1 MADIA
6 TAFVKIMPSAQ
17 GIKEQLGRQFEGE
30 GESSGKSFGKGFGGL
45 LKKVLTGAAVAKS
58 LKAFGSI
65 VRQGVDAYANYEQLV
80 GGVET
85 LFGTGGQGLRE
96 YAASIGKSVADA
108 AGEWKAY
115 KAAQNTVLQNASNA
129 YATAGLSANAYM
141 ETVTGFA
148 ASLKQS
154 FDGTAAGAQAA
165 AIAADMA
172 VTDIADNANKM
183 GTPME
188 RITDAYQ
195 GFAKQ
200 NYTMLDNLKLGY
212 GGTKTEMERLLADA
226 QKLTGVKYDI
236 NNLADVYSAIHVIQ
250 GELGITGTTAKET
263 MSTIQGSLS
272 MTKAAWENV
281 LTALGGGGELD
292 GAVTN
297 LITSAAAFAGNL
309 LPVVNTVLTGI
320 VSALPQLVTA
330 AVGFVPQLVTAAV
343 GFVPQLA
350 TTLITLAPAL
360 LTAGIQLF
368 TGLVQALPMIVPA
381 LVSAL
386 PGMITQVTTAL
397 VTNLPLLIGAGIQ
410 LFLGLAQAL
419 PQVIP
424 AIVSAITSA
433 IPDMAGAILEG
444 IPDMLSAGIDLIN
457 GLADGIWQGIQS
469 LLSSVGE
476 WCGQIIAKV
485 KGVFGIASPSKVFRE
500 FGKYLDEGLALGIT
514 GSTSIVQRAVGE
526 LAGKTTDG
534 FAAVGEL
541 RSGIGTPMG
550 AVSPVKQNI
559 VNLNVSAKEL
569 TKSDTDYLVET
580 VNRRLGGFA

>member
-1 MADIA
+1 MRC
-6 TAFVKIMPSAQ
+6 F
-17 GIKEQLGRQFEGE
+17 
-30 GESSGKSFGKGFGGL
+30 
-45 LKKVLTGAAVAKS
+45 
-58 LKAFGSI
+58 
-65 VRQGVDAYANYEQLV
+65 YA
-80 GGVET
+80 
-85 LFGTGGQGLRE
+85 
-96 YAASIGKSVADA
+96 
-108 AGEWKAY
+108 
-115 KAAQNTVLQNASNA
+115 
-129 YATAGLSANAYM
+129 
-141 ETVTGFA
+141 
-148 ASLKQS
+148 
-154 FDGTAAGAQAA
+154 
-165 AIAADMA
+165 
-172 VTDIADNANKM
+172 
-183 GTPME
+183 
-188 RITDAYQ
+188 
-195 GFAKQ
+195 
-200 NYTMLDNLKLGY
+200 
-212 GGTKTEMERLLADA
+212 
-226 QKLTGVKYDI
+226 
-236 NNLADVYSAIHVIQ
+236 
-250 GELGITGTTAKET
+250 
-263 MSTIQGSLS
+263 
-272 MTKAAWENV
+272 
-281 LTALGGGGELD
+281 
-292 GAVTN
+292 
-297 LITSAAAFAGNL
+297 
-309 LPVVNTVLTGI
+309 
-320 VSALPQLVTA
+320 
-330 AVGFVPQLVTAAV
+330 
-343 GFVPQLA
+343 
-350 TTLITLAPAL
+350 APAL

-424 AIVSAITSA
+424 DVVSAITSA

-476 WCGQIIAKV
+476 WCGQIISKV

-526 LAGKTTDG
+526 LAGKATDG
-534 FAAVGEL
+534 FTAVGEL

>member
-30 GESSGKSFGKGFGGL
+30 GASSGKSFGKGFGGL

-96 YAASIGKSVADA
+96 YAASIGKSVADT

-188 RITDAYQ
+188 SITAAYQ

-250 GELGITGTTAKET
+250 GELGITGTTAKEA

-297 LITSAAAFAGNL
+297 LITSATAFAGNL

-330 AVGFVPQLVTAAV
+330 AVGFVPQL
-343 GFVPQLA
+343 A
-350 TTLITLAPAL
+350 TTLITLAPTL

-381 LVSAL
+381 LIAAL

-397 VTNLPLLIGAGIQ
+397 VTNLPLLIGAGVQ

-424 AIVSAITSA
+424 DIVSAITSA

-444 IPDMLSAGIDLIN
+444 IPDMLSAGNDLIN

-476 WCGQIIAKV
+476 WCGQIISTV

>member
-1 MADIA
+1 M
-6 TAFVKIMPSAQ
+6 
-17 GIKEQLGRQFEGE
+17 
-30 GESSGKSFGKGFGGL
+30 
-45 LKKVLTGAAVAKS
+45 
-58 LKAFGSI
+58 
-65 VRQGVDAYANYEQLV
+65 
-80 GGVET
+80 
-85 LFGTGGQGLRE
+85 
-96 YAASIGKSVADA
+96 ADA

-250 GELGITGTTAKET
+250 GELGITGTTAKEA

-330 AVGFVPQLVTAAV
+330 AVGFVPQL
-343 GFVPQLA
+343 A
-350 TTLITLAPAL
+350 TTLIAL

-476 WCGQIIAKV
+476 WCGQIISKV

-534 FAAVGEL
+534 FAAVG
-541 RSGIGTPMG
+541 
-550 AVSPVKQNI
+550 
-559 VNLNVSAKEL
+559 
-569 TKSDTDYLVET
+569 
-580 VNRRLGGFA
+580 

>member
-30 GESSGKSFGKGFGGL
+30 GKSSGKSFGKGFGGL

-96 YAASIGKSVADA
+96 YAASIGKSVADS

-226 QKLTGVKYDI
+226 QKLTGEKYDI
-236 NNLADVYSAIHVIQ
+236 SNLADVYSAIHAIQ
-250 GELGITGTTAKET
+250 EELGITGTTREEA
-263 MSTIQGSLS
+263 MSTIQGSLN

-292 GAVTN
+292 GAITN
-297 LITSAAAFAGNL
+297 LITSATAFAGNL

-330 AVGFVPQLVTAAV
+330 AVGFVPQL
-343 GFVPQLA
+343 A
-350 TTLITLAPAL
+350 TTLITLAPTL

-444 IPDMLSAGIDLIN
+444 IPDMLSAGNDLIN

-476 WCGQIIAKV
+476 WCGQIISKV

>member
-6 TAFVKIMPSAQ
+6 TAFVK
-17 GIKEQLGRQFEGE
+17 
-30 GESSGKSFGKGFGGL
+30 
-45 LKKVLTGAAVAKS
+45 
-58 LKAFGSI
+58 
-65 VRQGVDAYANYEQLV
+65 
-80 GGVET
+80 T

-250 GELGITGTTAKET
+250 GELGITGTTAKEA

-330 AVGFVPQLVTAAV
+330 AVGFVPQL
-343 GFVPQLA
+343 A
-350 TTLITLAPAL
+350 TTL
-360 LTAGIQLF
+360 
-368 TGLVQALPMIVPA
+368 
-381 LVSAL
+381 
-386 PGMITQVTTAL
+386 ITQVTTAL

-476 WCGQIIAKV
+476 WCGQIISKV

-534 FAAVGEL
+534 FAAVG
-541 RSGIGTPMG
+541 
-550 AVSPVKQNI
+550 
-559 VNLNVSAKEL
+559 
-569 TKSDTDYLVET
+569 
-580 VNRRLGGFA
+580 

>member
-1 MADIA
+1 M
-6 TAFVKIMPSAQ
+6 
-17 GIKEQLGRQFEGE
+17 
-30 GESSGKSFGKGFGGL
+30 
-45 LKKVLTGAAVAKS
+45 
-58 LKAFGSI
+58 
-65 VRQGVDAYANYEQLV
+65 
-80 GGVET
+80 
-85 LFGTGGQGLRE
+85 
-96 YAASIGKSVADA
+96 
-108 AGEWKAY
+108 
-115 KAAQNTVLQNASNA
+115 
-129 YATAGLSANAYM
+129 
-141 ETVTGFA
+141 
-148 ASLKQS
+148 
-154 FDGTAAGAQAA
+154 
-165 AIAADMA
+165 
-172 VTDIADNANKM
+172 
-183 GTPME
+183 
-188 RITDAYQ
+188 
-195 GFAKQ
+195 
-200 NYTMLDNLKLGY
+200 
-212 GGTKTEMERLLADA
+212 
-226 QKLTGVKYDI
+226 
-236 NNLADVYSAIHVIQ
+236 
-250 GELGITGTTAKET
+250 
-263 MSTIQGSLS
+263 
-272 MTKAAWENV
+272 
-281 LTALGGGGELD
+281 
-292 GAVTN
+292 
-297 LITSAAAFAGNL
+297 
-309 LPVVNTVLTGI
+309 
-320 VSALPQLVTA
+320 
-330 AVGFVPQLVTAAV
+330 TAAV

-350 TTLITLAPAL
+350 TTLITLAPTL

-381 LVSAL
+381 LIAAL

-424 AIVSAITSA
+424 AIVSAITSS

-476 WCGQIIAKV
+476 WCGQIISKV

>member
-1 MADIA
+1 M
-6 TAFVKIMPSAQ
+6 
-17 GIKEQLGRQFEGE
+17 
-30 GESSGKSFGKGFGGL
+30 

-58 LKAFGSI
+58 LKVFGSI

-115 KAAQNTVLQNASNA
+115 RAAQNTVLQNASNA

-250 GELGITGTTAKET
+250 GELGITGTTAKEA

-292 GAVTN
+292 GAVTS
-297 LITSAAAFAGNL
+297 LITSATAFAGNL

-330 AVGFVPQLVTAAV
+330 AVGFVPQL
-343 GFVPQLA
+343 A
-350 TTLITLAPAL
+350 TTLITLAPTL

-381 LVSAL
+381 LIAAL

-424 AIVSAITSA
+424 AVVSAITSA

-444 IPDMLSAGIDLIN
+444 IPDMLSAGNDLIN
-457 GLADGIWQGIQS
+457 GLAAGIWQGIQS

>member
-250 GELGITGTTAKET
+250 GELSITGTTAKEA